1 MDFAQTRFVKKDK
14 LEFRGYQDRLSSVC
28 LNQNCLIIAPT
39 GLGKT
44 IIASLFIAKSLMGD
58 EKRRYLMIAPT
69 RVLVGQH
76 AKTLQEV
83 LDIDA
88 KRISEITGE
97 DNLEERKK
105 KWNKDVVVATA
116 EVALSDFEKGILKLE
131 DFYSIIFDEAHHAI
145 GNHPYSL
152 LGRNALIKNPKIR
165 VIGFTAS
172 PPIEYE
178 DREQMLSALNIEHI
192 EKVTENSSEIRSYF
206 LGSKIEVVK
215 IKLTPALT
223 KIRKDIM
230 EVISVIKN
238 DLIKKGI
245 LPNQQII
252 SLKELLKL
260 GRKELSSEDRSKIT
274 SLIRL
279 YHCQEIIES
288 YGIEPFIS
296 FCDKIFLKK
305 GKSATELKNSINFKA
320 AYETAKSMLVVGEEH
335 PKVVELRK
343 VLSNMSLKDRVIVF
357 TNYKDTAKMLY
368 EKALSWGLEAD
379 FLIGKRGEL
388 SQSQKEQ
395 LETLTR
401 LNKGEKKILF
411 ATRVGEEGLDIIEC
425 NLVIFYDSVSD
436 AIRFIQRKG
445 RTGRKKKGRVIALI
459 TEGTREEVMFWV
471 GKKRMKK
478 GIEEV
483 ENLPKNASLE
493 QFIKENAEAIKIYV
507 DKRENSSIKQE
518 LSRLHINL
526 DEQMLDIGDFV
537 LSEEVCVERKT
548 VKDFIESIIDGRLF
562 PQLIQLKQRYVKPL
576 LLLEKGTYSDRIT
589 QHSFLGALAS
599 IITDFNIP
607 LVVTESTEESAALL
621 YAIAKREQSEKK
633 KGIKIREGEKP
644 LNIKD
649 VQKYILAGIP
659 GVSAILAG
667 RLLEK
672 FDTLQNIF
680 NASEE
685 ELMEVKGIGEVLAK
699 RIRNIVTKSYN
710 Q

>member
-1 MDFAQTRFVKKDK
+1 MDFAQIRFVKKDK
-14 LEFRGYQDRLSSVC
+14 LEFRGYQDRLSSIC
-28 LNQNCLIIAPT
+28 LDQNCLIIAPT

-76 AKTLQEV
+76 AKTLQEI

-105 KWNKDVVVATA
+105 KWNRDVVVATA

-165 VIGFTAS
+165 IIGFTAS

-178 DREQMLSALNIEHI
+178 DREQMLNALNIKHI

-230 EVISVIKN
+230 EIMSVIKN

-343 VLSNMSLKDRVIVF
+343 VLLNMSLKDRVIVF

-518 LSRLHINL
+518 LSKLHINL

-562 PQLIQLKQRYVKPL
+562 SQLIQLKQRYVKPL

-644 LNIKD
+644 LNTKD

-699 RIRNIVTKSYN
+699 RIRNIVTKPYN

>member
-1 MDFAQTRFVKKDK
+1 
-14 LEFRGYQDRLSSVC
+14 
-28 LNQNCLIIAPT
+28 
-39 GLGKT
+39 
-44 IIASLFIAKSLMGD
+44 MGD